1 MNNNIQDDKA
11 AAKHLWTYYTL
22 RRIKG
27 CLNDE
32 LYVVRQAAESLI
44 LSDEGPTPRNIHLGQ
59 VIARIN
65 NELASR

>member
-1 MNNNIQDDKA
+1 MNNNTQDDKA

-32 LYVVRQAAESLI
+32 LLATRRAAESLI
-44 LSDEGPTPRNIHLGQ
+44 LRDEGPTPRNLHLSQ

-65 NELASR
+65 NELNSR